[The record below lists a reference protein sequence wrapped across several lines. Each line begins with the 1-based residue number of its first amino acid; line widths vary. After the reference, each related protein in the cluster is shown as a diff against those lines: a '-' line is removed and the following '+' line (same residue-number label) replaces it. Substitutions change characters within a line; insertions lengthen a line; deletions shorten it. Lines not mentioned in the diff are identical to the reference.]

1 MGTLIAVIGR
11 IGDKAGSLGA
21 LVSAMG
27 CAMCFPGH
35 NGRTDM
41 SDCCPTVSTA

>member
-1 MGTLIAVIGR
+1 MEMLGVVPEVQAVIQWTVR

-27 CAMCFPGH
+27 
-35 NGRTDM
+35 
-41 SDCCPTVSTA
+41 